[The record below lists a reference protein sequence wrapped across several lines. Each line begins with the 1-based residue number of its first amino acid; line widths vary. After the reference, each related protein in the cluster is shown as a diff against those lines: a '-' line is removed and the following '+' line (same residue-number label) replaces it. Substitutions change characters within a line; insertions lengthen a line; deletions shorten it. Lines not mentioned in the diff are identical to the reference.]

1 MASAPAASSADAKK
15 DKPSFAKVFRPRD
28 ATTFQGSRLTWVQI
42 AAAGIKPP
50 NVQQNP
56 PTSSPN
62 TNQKHEVLPSPPQDG
77 APIVAPSN
85 GPSQTAGGPR
95 HKKLVQL
102 ASNDMKHTK
111 EPVEM
116 GPNGPEVRV
125 QIVESVPQR
134 PREPA
139 PEGSLMPSSDD
150 VGTQVSSSSGS
161 NKPQSLDGKSD
172 VASGTTFALDEKDSL
187 RPDDSASVKAV
198 DEEDMFS
205 PPGSGLPG
213 SRIGSDDGVRAF
225 RDQLR
230 EISSM
235 EPQRRGPPPI
245 FGHAPK
251 GVLYVPPQGPG
262 IGSVPSAHQAGPP
275 PPEPVV
281 DCAPDQKLLDALE
294 NPRDRVWV
302 LKLEQDVIDFV
313 KDPKES
319 SLTLPQCHAFYR
331 LLAHKMADYY
341 MLGHLV
347 DDTSAAVRLYKTPD
361 CRIPPPLTGITQPST
376 AASTPPPSAQP
387 MKILKRGADRPAI
400 ANGSNM
406 QSKSGSENGDSGDEK
421 KKGPITREEREARYE
436 AARLRIMG
444 SAKPTESPET
454 SKDKQESRPSSTTGK
469 KNKKKARA
477 DSDDGFDPRS
487 AYSNFYTPT
496 YGSDGVTTPSYG
508 YQGYSES
515 GNNPFP
521 SAYAPQGGTGSMQQ
535 MQLQQSSSNPNWNQQ
550 SYQQVDPTQAWAQG
564 QSSGYDLSADFQRSM
579 TFQNQMPAQSPSVGY
594 NANYGPQYNY
604 GGQQQ
609 GWSQQQQQ
617 QPPPQYQIQ
626 PIVSQAGYGYGL
638 TYTPT
643 TSQSPHDQPYAFGQ
657 LPSQAFPG
665 RPPSKSEH
673 PLPGSYKSKH
683 FNPQSQT
690 FIPGQ
695 TNGGSPFS
703 PHAVPAGFHQG
714 YGGQLPQRQNS
725 AQSQGSAFGS
735 PHHHN
740 SPNMMQNRTHST
752 PLTHPLPQPVFP
764 RQPSPNVPLP
774 PKPGTAPHRANEY
787 APIPPPATT
796 IPPQQHSQSLLA
808 KWGAPASLPAKPP
821 PSAEPFDAVKLKQI
835 QQQSFVSPAA
845 TARHPPGLP
854 AFGTMPQNGGSQIVN
869 GSKRG

>member
-1 MASAPAASSADAKK
+1 
-15 DKPSFAKVFRPRD
+15 
-28 ATTFQGSRLTWVQI
+28 
-42 AAAGIKPP
+42 
-50 NVQQNP
+50 
-56 PTSSPN
+56 
-62 TNQKHEVLPSPPQDG
+62 
-77 APIVAPSN
+77 
-85 GPSQTAGGPR
+85 
-95 HKKLVQL
+95 
-102 ASNDMKHTK
+102 
-111 EPVEM
+111 
-116 GPNGPEVRV
+116 
-125 QIVESVPQR
+125 
-134 PREPA
+134 
-139 PEGSLMPSSDD
+139 
-150 VGTQVSSSSGS
+150 
-161 NKPQSLDGKSD
+161 
-172 VASGTTFALDEKDSL
+172 
-187 RPDDSASVKAV
+187 
-198 DEEDMFS
+198 
-205 PPGSGLPG
+205 
-213 SRIGSDDGVRAF
+213 
-225 RDQLR
+225 
-230 EISSM
+230 M

-262 IGSVPSAHQAGPP
+262 IGSVPSVHRACPP
-275 PPEPVV
+275 VPEPVA

-387 MKILKRGADRPAI
+387 MKILRRADKNGPAI

-406 QSKSGSENGDSGDEK
+406 PSKSGSENGDSGDEK
-421 KKGPITREEREARYE
+421 KKAPATREEREARYE

-444 SAKPTESPET
+444 SAKPTESPDT
-454 SKDKQESRPSSTTGK
+454 AKDKQESRPSSTTGK

-487 AYSNFYTPT
+487 AYSNFYTPP

-508 YQGYSES
+508 YQGYSAEG
-515 GNNPFP
+515 GNNPYP
-521 SAYAPQGGTGSMQQ
+521 SAYGSQGVASSMPQMQMQQ
-535 MQLQQSSSNPNWNQQ
+535 ASSNANWTQQ
-550 SYQQVDPTQAWAQG
+550 SYQHVDPTHAWAQG
-564 QSSGYDLSADFQRSM
+564 QSSGYDLSSDFQRSM
-579 TFQNQMPAQSPSVGY
+579 SFQGQMPAQSPTAGY
-594 NANYGPQYNY
+594 NASYGPQLNY

-617 QPPPQYQIQ
+617 PQPQPQQYQVQ
-626 PIVSQAGYGYGL
+626 PQAAQAGFGYGSM
-638 TYTPT
+638 YNPAAG
-643 TSQSPHDQPYAFGQ
+643 QSPHDQPYAFGQ

-690 FIPGQ
+690 FVPGH
-695 TNGGSPFS
+695 TNGSPFS
-703 PHAVPAGFHQG
+703 PHAVPANYGVPQG
-714 YGGQLPQRQNS
+714 YGPQPPSRQNS
-725 AQSQGSAFGS
+725 TQSQGSAFGS

-740 SPNMMQNRTHST
+740 SPNMMQNRTHPT

-774 PKPGTAPHRANEY
+774 PKPGPAPHRGNEY
-787 APIPPPATT
+787 GPYSQSPTTT
-796 IPPQQHSQSLLA
+796 IPTPQHTQSLLA

-821 PSAEPFDAVKLKQI
+821 PSAEPFDAVKLKQL

-845 TARHPPGLP
+845 SARHPPGIP